1 MINMRK
7 RLTALS
13 AACVMAGSVVAVST
27 PAQAANN
34 ADQLRDIL
42 APTVATVDTGQRA
55 FYQYWTEYER
65 TGRPPASGDRYI
77 ILGEGSKDLKS
88 GRPYSYSNWF
98 NPDATSIKS
107 KLQVENRQG
116 RSETSQYGGE
126 WMLRSDMSGF
136 LPRSVSRL
144 SGDTIVAGLQSNR
157 RLSGLVD
164 EINGQT
170 PEETAR
176 SIVDLGSAYPVVEGT
191 LRTVGG
197 NGGRL
202 GVSWQSN
209 GYTSIN
215 GYACDYA
222 EIQASFA
229 PLLGGQYMLTNW
241 EVNGGRCTKPNGTP
255 VTTFVDGS
263 TRPWS
268 DYVGNAPVPN
278 VNIAE

>member
-1 MINMRK
+1 MTNLRK
-7 RLTALS
+7 KVLAL
-13 AACVMAGSVVAVST
+13 AATCVMAGSVVAVST

-34 ADQLRDIL
+34 ADELRNIL
-42 APTVATVDTGQRA
+42 APTIAAVDTAERA
-55 FYQYWTEYER
+55 YYQYWTEYES

-77 ILGEGSKDLKS
+77 ILGKDSRDLKS

-98 NPDATSIKS
+98 NPDATQS
-107 KLQVENRQG
+107 KLKVENRQG

-126 WMLRSDMSGF
+126 WMLRSDMTGV

-144 SGDTIVAGLQSNR
+144 SGDTIVAGLQSDR

-170 PEETAR
+170 PEETAK
-176 SIVDLGSAYPVVEGT
+176 SIVDLGSAYPVKEGT

-197 NGGRL
+197 SGGRL
-202 GVSWQSN
+202 GVTWQSN

-215 GYACDYA
+215 GYTCDYA
-222 EIQASFA
+222 QIQASFA
-229 PLLGGQYMLTNW
+229 PLLGGQYMLTHW
-241 EVNGGRCTKPNGTP
+241 EVNGGQCTKPDGTP

-263 TRPWS
+263 TRKWI

>member
-13 AACVMAGSVVAVST
+13 AACVMAGSVVAIST

-42 APTVATVDTGQRA
+42 APTVAAVDTAQRA
-55 FYQYWTEYER
+55 YYQYWTEYESSS
-65 TGRPPASGDRYI
+65 RPPASGDRYI
-77 ILGEGSKDLKS
+77 ILGKDSRDLKS
-88 GRPYSYSNWF
+88 GRPYSYSKWF
-98 NPDATSIKS
+98 NPVGTSAKS
-107 KLQVENRQG
+107 VKFENRQG
-116 RSETSQYGGE
+116 RSETSRYGGE
-126 WMLRSDMSGF
+126 WMLRSTMSGV

-144 SGDTIVAGLQSNR
+144 SGDTIVAGLQSDR

-170 PEETAR
+170 PEETAK
-176 SIVDLGSAYPVVEGT
+176 SIVDLGSAYPVAEGT

-197 NGGRL
+197 SGGRL

-229 PLLGGQYMLTNW
+229 PLLDGQYMLTNW
-241 EVNGGRCTKPNGTP
+241 EVNGGRCTTPNGTS

-263 TRPWS
+263 TRPWN

>member
-1 MINMRK
+1 MTNLRK
-7 RLTALS
+7 KVLAL
-13 AACVMAGSVVAVST
+13 AATCVMAGSVVAVST

-34 ADQLRDIL
+34 ADQLREIL
-42 APTVATVDTGQRA
+42 APTIAAVDTQQRA
-55 FYQYWTEYER
+55 YYQYWTEYES
-65 TGRPPASGDRYI
+65 TSRPPASGDRYI
-77 ILGEGSKDLKS
+77 ILGNKSKDLKS

-98 NPDATSIKS
+98 NPDATKS
-107 KLQVENRQG
+107 KLAVQNRQG
-116 RSETSQYGGE
+116 RSETSRYGGD
-126 WMLRSDMSGF
+126 WMLRSDMTGI

-144 SGDTIVAGLQSNR
+144 SGNTVVAGLQSDP
-157 RLSGLVD
+157 RLGRQVD
-164 EINGQT
+164 AINGQT
-170 PEETAR
+170 PEETAK
-176 SIVDLGSAYPVVEGT
+176 SIVDLGSAYPVAEGT
-191 LRTVGG
+191 LRRVGS
-197 NGGRL
+197 GGRL

-229 PLLGGQYMLTNW
+229 PLLDGQYMLTHW
-241 EVNGGRCTKPNGTP
+241 EVNGGQCTKPDGTP

-263 TRPWS
+263 TRKWI